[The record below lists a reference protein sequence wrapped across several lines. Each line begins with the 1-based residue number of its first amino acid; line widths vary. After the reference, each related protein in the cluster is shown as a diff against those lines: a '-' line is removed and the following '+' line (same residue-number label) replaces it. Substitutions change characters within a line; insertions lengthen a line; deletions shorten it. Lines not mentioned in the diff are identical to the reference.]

1 MQVISLLSRKGGSG
15 KTTLAVHWAVEAE
28 QGGKRRVVLVDMDA
42 QRSCSSWFAKRE
54 AETPMLLQSEPGVIE
69 EHIDVCR
76 ADGVDWVIIDTE
88 PNIDT
93 SAVHAARVSDL
104 VLIPARPSVLDLEA
118 ISGTIELVQGIKK
131 PAVVILNQA
140 PSRSG
145 VTDEARTALASYGLP
160 VCPVALSNRIAFSRA
175 LIDGQVA
182 KEIEPHGKAALEV
195 RQSWRW
201 ILKQLNARS

>member
-15 KTTLAVHWAVEAE
+15 KTTLAVHWAAEAGI
-28 QGGKRRVVLVDMDA
+28 GGKKPVVLVDMDA
-42 QRSCSSWFAKRE
+42 QGSCSSWFAKR
-54 AETPMLLQSEPGVIE
+54 AVETPLLIQSEPGAIK
-69 EHIDVCR
+69 EHIEVCR

-104 VLIPARPSVLDLEA
+104 VIIPARPSVLDLEA
-118 ISGTIELVQGIKK
+118 IGGTVELVQGIRK

-140 PSRSG
+140 PTRSG
-145 VTDEARTALASYGLP
+145 MIDEARTALTDYGLP
-160 VCPVALSNRIAFSRA
+160 VCSVAIGNRIAFSRA

-182 KEIEPHGKAALEV
+182 SEIEPHGKAAIEV
-195 RQSWRW
+195 RQSWHW
-201 ILKQLNARS
+201 ILKQLNTGS

>member
-15 KTTLAVHWAVEAE
+15 KTTLAVHWAVEAGL
-28 QGGKRRVVLVDMDA
+28 GGKKRVVLVDMDA
-42 QRSCSSWFAKRE
+42 QRSCSSWFGKRD
-54 AETPMLLQSEPGVIE
+54 AETPLLIVSAPGNIK
-69 EHIDVCR
+69 EHIEVCR

-93 SAVHAARVSDL
+93 SAVHAAIVSDL
-104 VLIPARPSVLDLEA
+104 VVIPARPSVLDLEA
-118 ISGTIELVQGIKK
+118 IGGTVELVQGIRK

-140 PSRSG
+140 PTRSG
-145 VTDEARTALASYGLP
+145 MTDEARTALTNYGLP
-160 VCPVALSNRIAFSRA
+160 VCSVGIGNRIAFSRA

-182 KEIEPHGKAALEV
+182 SEIEPHGKAAIEV

-201 ILKQLNARS
+201 ILKQLNTGS

>member
-28 QGGKRRVVLVDMDA
+28 QSGKRRVVLIDMDE
-42 QRSCSSWFAKRE
+42 QRSCSSWFAKRD
-54 AETPMLLQSEPGVIE
+54 AETPLLIQSASGDIK
-69 EHIDVCR
+69 EHLEVCR

-104 VLIPARPSVLDLEA
+104 VVIPARPSVLDLEA
-118 ISGTIELVQGIKK
+118 IGGTVELVQGIRKQ
-131 PAVVILNQA
+131 AVVILNQA

-145 VTDEARTALASYGLP
+145 MTDEARAALAGYGLSI
-160 VCPVALSNRIAFSRA
+160 CPVAVSNRIAFSRA

-182 KEIEPHGKAALEV
+182 KEIEPNGKATLEV
-195 RQSWRW
+195 RQSWHW
-201 ILKQLNARS
+201 ILKLLNVGG